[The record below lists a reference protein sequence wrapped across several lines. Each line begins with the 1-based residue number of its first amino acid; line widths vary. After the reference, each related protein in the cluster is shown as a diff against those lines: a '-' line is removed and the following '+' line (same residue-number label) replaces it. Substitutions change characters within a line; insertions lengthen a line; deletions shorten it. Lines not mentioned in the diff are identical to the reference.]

1 MLASRLL
8 LLATDA
14 SEVFAILACIRIG
27 VCSVAMPNA
36 FVPIPLSSLG
46 VACAMRRPALGFVPL
61 RSDDLTRPS
70 PRPTV
75 LEFLWLADLLC
86 EDEAGAGALGLR
98 LDFIVRLA
106 GTGAG
111 AGAGTALVE
120 TAVRLQLLVLVVKD
134 GLVATV
140 FDSLLDMLPDF
151 DFVDI
156 ESCRCR
162 STPASTLTAS
172 FVVSELGIAESLLGA
187 ASSLDLSHVAVSS
200 MHLLPASTA
209 FQKQSGLSLRVDLL
223 SLDGRD
229 DSTVD
234 SLIREAWPRRSL
246 AWARDA
252 NPLVCGPK

>member
-1 MLASRLL
+1 MLASRPL

-61 RSDDLTRPS
+61 RSDDLT
-70 PRPTV
+70 
-75 LEFLWLADLLC
+75 
-86 EDEAGAGALGLR
+86 GAGALGLR
-98 LDFIVRLA
+98 LDFNP
-106 GTGAG
+106 
-111 AGAGTALVE
+111 VE

-140 FDSLLDMLPDF
+140 FDSLLEMLPDF

-156 ESCRCR
+156 ESCR

-252 NPLVCGPK
+252 NPFVCGPK

>member
-1 MLASRLL
+1 M
-8 LLATDA
+8 
-14 SEVFAILACIRIG
+14 
-27 VCSVAMPNA
+27 AMPKE

-61 RSDDLTRPS
+61 RSDDLT
-70 PRPTV
+70 
-75 LEFLWLADLLC
+75 
-86 EDEAGAGALGLR
+86 GAGALGLR

-111 AGAGTALVE
+111 AGAGAGTTLGLRLDFNPVE
-120 TAVRLQLLVLVVKD
+120 TAVRLQLLVLVAKD

-140 FDSLLDMLPDF
+140 FDSLLEMLPDF
-151 DFVDI
+151 DFVDP
-156 ESCRCR
+156 ESCR

-187 ASSLDLSHVAVSS
+187 ASSVDLSHVAVFS
-200 MHLLPASTA
+200 MHVLPASTA
-209 FQKQSGLSLRVDLL
+209 FQKQSGLSLRMDLL

-252 NPLVCGPK
+252 NPLVCGPKETWEAPEGDPCPRKIPDSWVSTVGTAGVPSSRSIS

>member
-1 MLASRLL
+1 MLAPRLL

-14 SEVFAILACIRIG
+14 SEVFAILACNRIG
-27 VCSVAMPNA
+27 VCSMAMPNA

-61 RSDDLTRPS
+61 RSDDLT
-70 PRPTV
+70 
-75 LEFLWLADLLC
+75 
-86 EDEAGAGALGLR
+86 GAGALGLR

-111 AGAGTALVE
+111 AGAGTALGLRLDFNPVE

-156 ESCRCR
+156 ESCR

-200 MHLLPASTA
+200 MHLLPVSTA
-209 FQKQSGLSLRVDLL
+209 FQKQSGLSQYGHSPVPAPLAYVLL
-223 SLDGRD
+223 EAEPVVCTLLDHSSSR
-229 DSTVD
+229 
-234 SLIREAWPRRSL
+234 L
-246 AWARDA
+246 
-252 NPLVCGPK
+252 

>member
-1 MLASRLL
+1 
-8 LLATDA
+8 
-14 SEVFAILACIRIG
+14 
-27 VCSVAMPNA
+27 
-36 FVPIPLSSLG
+36 
-46 VACAMRRPALGFVPL
+46 MRRPALGFVPL
-61 RSDDLTRPS
+61 RSDDLRRPS

-75 LEFLWLADLLC
+75 LEFLRLADLFC

-98 LDFIVRLA
+98 LDFIVLLA

-111 AGAGTALVE
+111 AGSGAGTALGLRLDFNPVE

-134 GLVATV
+134 GLVVTV
-140 FDSLLDMLPDF
+140 FDSLLEMLPDF

-172 FVVSELGIAESLLGA
+172 FVVSELEIAESLLGA

>member
-1 MLASRLL
+1 
-8 LLATDA
+8 
-14 SEVFAILACIRIG
+14 
-27 VCSVAMPNA
+27 
-36 FVPIPLSSLG
+36 
-46 VACAMRRPALGFVPL
+46 MRRPALGFVPL

-111 AGAGTALVE
+111 AGAGTALGLRLDFNPVE

-156 ESCRCR
+156 ESCR